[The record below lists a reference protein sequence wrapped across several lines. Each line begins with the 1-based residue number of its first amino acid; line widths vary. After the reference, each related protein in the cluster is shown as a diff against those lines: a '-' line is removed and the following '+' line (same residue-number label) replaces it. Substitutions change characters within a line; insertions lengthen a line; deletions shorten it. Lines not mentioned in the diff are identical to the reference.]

1 MYNKNVLGLKPVI
14 LLVMMVVI
22 MSMDM
27 LSGIGCSDRLALILS
42 CECLQA
48 CCD

>member
-1 MYNKNVLGLKPVI
+1 MYNKNVLGLKSVI

-27 LSGIGCSDRLALILS
+27 LSGIGCRHTLSQIFS
-42 CECLQA
+42 CESIKE
-48 CCD
+48 